1 MLAMSADRRSLSPN
15 RISLDARNR
24 FVDDR
29 HRAQVEQAVERTAH
43 VAVLLWGDRVG
54 NGDEDLSDTQP
65 VPCESGLVLGH
76 QQALADGGARLL
88 VGHVG
93 RTLVETERAETGRN
107 RAGGDQHHAAAHQS
121 HAGDGRHKRV
131 QPLRSKWPLGSVSE
145 LEPTFTTM
153 VCASAMALRTC
164 ACDGVF
170 IVPPGTVTGY

>member
-1 MLAMSADRRSLSPN
+1 MRICPTRS
-15 RISLDARNR
+15 
-24 FVDDR
+24 
-29 HRAQVEQAVERTAH
+29 
-43 VAVLLWGDRVG
+43 
-54 NGDEDLSDTQP
+54 
-65 VPCESGLVLGH
+65 ESGLVLGH

-88 VGHVG
+88 VGYVG
-93 RTLVETERAETGRN
+93 RTLVETERAETGRD

-131 QPLRSKWPLGSVSE
+131 QPLRIQVAARLSE